1 MPHHPFR
8 FGVVAETFNTAED
21 WRALAC
27 RVEALGYDTLLIRD
41 HLVSDVFGRQLAP
54 LVALMAA
61 ADATTTL
68 RVGTL
73 VIGNDFRHPT
83 VLAKEAA
90 TLDLLSGGRF
100 ELGLGA
106 GWMRA
111 EYDRAGLRYDRNGVR
126 VDRLEE
132 SIAIL
137 KACLAGGQVTFTG
150 EHYRLDGFE
159 PWPLPVQRPHLPL
172 LIGAGAPRMLAMA
185 GRHAD
190 IVSILTTS
198 VNTGTV
204 TDDPALR
211 RSAVLDERIGYIR
224 SGAGDRFAEIEL
236 SLVPNIHIT
245 DDRHG
250 EAERLIAEHRWANTS
265 VADVFDMPAIY
276 IGTIDEIRAQMV
288 DRRDRHG
295 ISYYA
300 LDDAAMEAA
309 APIVERLRGT

>member
-1 MPHHPFR
+1 MPHRPFR
-8 FGVVAETFNTAED
+8 FGVIAETFDTAAD
-21 WRALAC
+21 WRALAR
-27 RVEALGYDTLLIRD
+27 RVETLGYDTLLIRD

-54 LVALMAA
+54 LIALMAV

-68 RVGTL
+68 RIGTL

-90 TLDLLSGGRF
+90 TLDLLSGGRL

-111 EYDRAGLRYDRNGVR
+111 EYDRAGLPYDRNGVR

-132 SIAIL
+132 SIAVL
-137 KACLAGGQVTFTG
+137 KGCLAGGPVTISG

-159 PWPLPVQRPHLPL
+159 QWPLPAQRPHPPL
-172 LIGAGAPRMLAMA
+172 LIGAGAPRMLALA

-190 IVSILTTS
+190 IVGILTTS
-198 VNTGTV
+198 VSSGEV

-211 RSAVLDERIGYIR
+211 RSAKLDERIGHIR
-224 SGAGDRFAEIEL
+224 AGAGDRFGAIEL
-236 SLVPNIHIT
+236 SLCPDIT
-245 DDRHG
+245 ITTDRHA
-250 EAERLIAEHRWANTS
+250 EAERLISEKRWANVS
-265 VADVFDMPAIY
+265 AADVFDMPAIFL
-276 IGTIDEIRAQMV
+276 GTIDEICAQMV

-295 ISYYA
+295 VSYYA
-300 LDDAAMEAA
+300 LDDATMEIAA
-309 APIVERLRGT
+309 LLVTRLSGT

>member
-8 FGVVAETFNTAED
+8 FGVVAEIFDTAAD
-21 WRALAC
+21 WRALAR

-54 LVALMAA
+54 LIALMAA

-68 RVGTL
+68 RVGTM
-73 VIGNDFRHPT
+73 VIANDFRHPT

-90 TLDLLSGGRF
+90 TLDLLSGGRL

-106 GWMRA
+106 GWMRT
-111 EYDRAGLRYDRNGVR
+111 EYERTGLPYDRNGVR

-132 SIAIL
+132 SIAVL
-137 KACLAGGQVTFTG
+137 MACLAGGPVTFAG

-159 PWPLPVQRPHLPL
+159 PWPLPVQRPRPPL
-172 LIGAGAPRMLAMA
+172 LIGAGAPRMLALA

-190 IVSILTTS
+190 IVGILTTS
-198 VNTGTV
+198 VSTGEV

-224 SGAGDRFAEIEL
+224 SGAGDRFDMIEL
-236 SLVPNIHIT
+236 SLVPNLLIT
-245 DDRHG
+245 DDRRAA
-250 EAERLIAEHRWANTS
+250 AERLIADKRWADTS
-265 VADVFDMPAIY
+265 VDDAFDMPAIFL
-276 IGTIDEIRAQMV
+276 GTIDEICAQMR
-288 DRRDRHG
+288 DRRERHG
-295 ISYYA
+295 VSYFV
-300 LDDAAMEAA
+300 LDDVTMEAA